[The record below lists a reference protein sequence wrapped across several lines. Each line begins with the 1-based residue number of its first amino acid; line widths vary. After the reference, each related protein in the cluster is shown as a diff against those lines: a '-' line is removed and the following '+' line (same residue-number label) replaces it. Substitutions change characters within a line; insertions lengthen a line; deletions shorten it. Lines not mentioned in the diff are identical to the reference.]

1 MSYTYDRK
9 GPKRGVSLYSYSEFG
24 WSMTLEDCF
33 ADMYDMGAHGLE
45 ILSNAHVPYPEI
57 TDEFLEEWNRLC
69 DLYEIVPVEYGH
81 WIDTRLYRD
90 RDLTVGECYQQ
101 LVTDFKIANKLGFH
115 ILRTKQGV
123 KDLLCSPVDNWRD
136 VIYRALDAAEQYD
149 VCMCPEIHNPTR
161 LNNPFVSD
169 VCEFIDKTGTK
180 QFGLNIDFSV
190 FQTNWIPIEKEGT
203 DAAAEFSTVAELE
216 PLLPY
221 VKCCHA
227 KFHHVDENF
236 VEESIPYA
244 DIINLMKEKGW
255 DGYLLSELEGPEK
268 RKVGGASMA
277 LRLQHIMMKRL
288 MGD

>member
-1 MSYTYDRK
+1 MSYVYDRK
-9 GPKRGVSLYSYSEFG
+9 GPKRGVSLYSYGEFG

-69 DLYEIVPVEYGH
+69 DKYEIVPVEYGH
-81 WIDTRLYRD
+81 WIDTRLYRN
-90 RDLTVGECYQQ
+90 RELTVGECYQQ
-101 LVTDFKIANKLGFH
+101 LITDFKIASKLGFH

-123 KDLLCSPVDNWRD
+123 KDLLCTPVDNWQE
-136 VIYRALDAAEQYD
+136 IILRALDAAAEYD

-161 LNNPFVSD
+161 LDNPFVSE
-169 VCEFIDKTGTK
+169 VCEFVDKTGTK
-180 QFGLNIDFSV
+180 NFGLNIDFSV
-190 FQTNWIPIEKEGT
+190 FQTDFVAMENRESGKT
-203 DAAAEFSTVAELE
+203 EFSTVAELK

-227 KFHHVDENF
+227 KFIEMDENF
-236 VEESIPYA
+236 VEKSIPYPE
-244 DIINLMKEKGW
+244 IINLMNEEGW
-255 DGYLLSELEGPEK
+255 DGYLLSEYEGK
-268 RKVGGASMA
+268 DKNDVGAVSIA
-277 LRLQHIMMKRL
+277 LRRQHIMMKRL